1 MLGSE
6 EAFENHLVYLSAM
19 DASDPIA
26 GMEVSHQNEVSNSG
40 TDDVIMEEGSSVLN
54 NAVEY
59 EGLDKSSVADSL
71 LGESGAFEPLAE
83 KDVERSSF
91 PQEFTGLT
99 ITKETREGDN
109 TNSLENSKKV
119 QGRGT
124 AIKHSNPNT
133 IVTSVKKN
141 KDGKFGSVTL
151 KKPFALATNRRSP
164 NDRQIAE
171 SITSIPSV
179 RAKKLASAA
188 SAACHFPQSGQS
200 CTALP
205 ELSTSEPECLGS
217 PAVESTKPERV
228 GRLPSYGFRFKCDER
243 AQKRKEFLSKIE
255 EKIHAKEAERTT
267 LQEKSKES
275 QNAEIK
281 MLRKSL
287 TFKASPMPSFYNEPA
302 PPKVEFKRIPPTRA
316 RSPKLGRGKGSSA
329 ASSEG
334 TGSHSTQSGRLS
346 LDEKITRNYASKE
359 SSGKKPLRKS
369 LPKLPSEKNKLSNS
383 RENMT
388 SSTQHLEQHK
398 IDQEAGKISEPIQ
411 RKTEIDANPVP
422 KKQD

>member
-1 MLGSE
+1 
-6 EAFENHLVYLSAM
+6 M

>member
-1 MLGSE
+1 
-6 EAFENHLVYLSAM
+6 M
-19 DASDPIA
+19 DATDPMA

-54 NAVEY
+54 NTVEY

-109 TNSLENSKKV
+109 TNNLENSKKV

-124 AIKHSNPNT
+124 TIKHSNPNT
-133 IVTSVKKN
+133 IVTSMKKN

-188 SAACHFPQSGQS
+188 SAACHFLQSGQS

-205 ELSTSEPECLGS
+205 ELSTSEPECLRS

-287 TFKASPMPSFYNEPA
+287 TFKASPMPSFYHEPA

-334 TGSHSTQSGRLS
+334 SGSHSTQSGRLS
-346 LDEKITRNYASKE
+346 LDEKITRTYASKE

-398 IDQEAGKISEPIQ
+398 IDQEAGKISEPSQ

>member
-124 AIKHSNPNT
+124 AIKHSNPNS

-275 QNAEIK
+275 KNAEIK

-287 TFKASPMPSFYNEPA
+287 TFKASPMPSFYHEPA

-398 IDQEAGKISEPIQ
+398 IDQEAGKISEPSQ

-422 KKQD
+422 RKQD

>member
-1 MLGSE
+1 
-6 EAFENHLVYLSAM
+6 
-19 DASDPIA
+19 
-26 GMEVSHQNEVSNSG
+26 MEVSHQNEVSNSG

>member
-1 MLGSE
+1 
-6 EAFENHLVYLSAM
+6 M

-124 AIKHSNPNT
+124 AIKHSNPNS

-275 QNAEIK
+275 KNAEIK

-287 TFKASPMPSFYNEPA
+287 TFKASPMPSFYHEPA

-398 IDQEAGKISEPIQ
+398 IDQEAGKISEPSQ

-422 KKQD
+422 RKQD